1 MAGGKSKLIAPTRLP
16 KLPSPCGQHP
26 LKADGL
32 PRVPLRRP
40 VRRKKAP
47 IPALP
52 LDFMSASGTF
62 ICSERTRRLG
72 DSYTLN
78 LVLGDARALS
88 LCCWVVR

>member
-1 MAGGKSKLIAPTRLP
+1 MAGGKSKLITPTGLP
-16 KLPSPCGQHP
+16 RLPSPCGQHP

-52 LDFMSASGTF
+52 PDFMSVSDIFPLRGLVD
-62 ICSERTRRLG
+62 SE
-72 DSYTLN
+72 
-78 LVLGDARALS
+78 LVYR
-88 LCCWVVR
+88 